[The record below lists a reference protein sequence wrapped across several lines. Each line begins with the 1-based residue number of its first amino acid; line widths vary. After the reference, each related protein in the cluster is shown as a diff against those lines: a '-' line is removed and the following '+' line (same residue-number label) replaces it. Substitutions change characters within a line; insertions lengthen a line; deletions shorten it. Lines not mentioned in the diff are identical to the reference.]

1 MQFKGVKEQ
10 HLDATPFG
18 HYQLLELLGR
28 GGMGQVFRA
37 HDTDTDRIVALKVL
51 PSHLAGDPVFQQR
64 FRREAHA
71 AAALSD
77 PHVVPIH
84 GYGEIDG
91 QLYLDMRLIDGED
104 LGTVLSEADGPL
116 AAERAVTI
124 VEQVAAALDAA
135 HAVGLV
141 HRDVKPSNIFVAA
154 RDFVYLIDFG
164 IARTTSQTG
173 LTSVG
178 STLGTMAYMAPER
191 FKTGQSDPR
200 SDVYALTC
208 VLHECLTGG
217 RPYSGDSLEQQLAG
231 HLVAPPPRP
240 STINPALPK
249 GFDEVVAKG
258 MAKDPDQRY
267 QSAGEL
273 ADAARSVQPVRRAAH
288 SKRKPPPAHSWRR
301 RRLSTLALSG
311 AALVGI
317 LVAALV
323 TWQMRSAPGDS
334 GSRHAG
340 DPGASTTPGSPTPS
354 LAPMLGDP
362 AAIAAT
368 VPEAIRSA
376 GKLVVG
382 INEPYAPAEFRDAD
396 GNLIGFDVDLMNA
409 VAHLLGL
416 EVEYRETAFESIIPS
431 VQGKAFDVG
440 LSSFTDTKEREAAVD
455 FVTYFQA
462 GTQWAQRPGAAVN
475 PNNACGL
482 RVGVQSRTIQDT
494 DELPVKSKACV
505 AVGSPPIVAI
515 DYDSQDD
522 VTAALTAGELDAM
535 STDSPV
541 TGYAVN
547 RSDGALEAAGE
558 IFNAAPY
565 GWPVAKGSPLA
576 EPLRQAVMSLIASG
590 EYRTIMTSW
599 GVEAGMITQPVINGA
614 YS

>member
-1 MQFKGVKEQ
+1 
-10 HLDATPFG
+10 
-18 HYQLLELLGR
+18 
-28 GGMGQVFRA
+28 MGNVYRA
-37 HDTDTDRIVALKVL
+37 HDTLTDRIVALKVL
-51 PSHLAGDPVFQQR
+51 PAHLAGDPVFQQR

-71 AAALSD
+71 AAALSE

-104 LGTVLSEADGPL
+104 LGTVLSEAVGPM
-116 AAERAVTI
+116 APERAVTI

-154 RDFVYLIDFG
+154 KDFVYLIDFG
-164 IARTTSQTG
+164 IARTTTETG
-173 LTSVG
+173 LTTVG

-191 FKTGQSDPR
+191 FKSGQSDPR

-208 VLHECLTGG
+208 VLHECLTGS

-240 STINPALPK
+240 SALNPKLPK
-249 GFDEVVAKG
+249 GFDDVVAKG
-258 MAKDPDQRY
+258 MAKDPDNRY
-267 QSAGEL
+267 QTAGEL
-273 ADAARSVQPVRRAAH
+273 ADAVRAVQPGRRGAH
-288 SKRKPPPAHSWRR
+288 SKPKPPSAGSRR
-301 RRLSTLALSG
+301 PRLSTLALSA

-317 LVAALV
+317 LVAAV
-323 TWQMRSAPGDS
+323 ITWQMRGAPGDS
-334 GSRHAG
+334 DSRQNAAATTTGS
-340 DPGASTTPGSPTPS
+340 STTS
-354 LAPMLGDP
+354 LAPMIGDP

-368 VPEAIRSA
+368 VPEAIRST

-382 INEPYAPAEFRDAD
+382 INEPYAPAEFRGAD
-396 GNLIGFDVDLMNA
+396 GKLTGFDVDLMNA
-409 VAHLLGL
+409 VAKVLGL
-416 EVEYRETAFESIIPS
+416 NVEYRETAFESIIPS

-440 LSSFTDTKEREAAVD
+440 LSSFTDTKEREASAD

-462 GTQWAQRPGAAVN
+462 GTQWAQRPGSPIN

-494 DELPVKSKACV
+494 GELPVKSKACV

-535 STDSPV
+535 SADSPV

-558 IFNAAPY
+558 VFNAAPY

-576 EPLRQAVMSLIASG
+576 ESLRQALMHLIASG
-590 EYRTIMTSW
+590 EYRTIMTNW

>member
-1 MQFKGVKEQ
+1 M
-10 HLDATPFG
+10 DATPFG

-28 GGMGQVFRA
+28 GGMGNVYRA
-37 HDTDTDRIVALKVL
+37 HDTLTDRIVALKVL
-51 PSHLAGDPVFQQR
+51 PAHLAGDPVFQQR

-71 AAALSD
+71 AAALSE

-104 LGTVLSEADGPL
+104 LGTVLSEAVGPM
-116 AAERAVTI
+116 APERAVTI

-154 RDFVYLIDFG
+154 KDFVYLIDFG
-164 IARTTSQTG
+164 IARTTTETG
-173 LTSVG
+173 LTTVG

-191 FKTGQSDPR
+191 FKSGQSDPR

-208 VLHECLTGG
+208 VLHECLTGS

-240 STINPALPK
+240 SALNPKLPK
-249 GFDEVVAKG
+249 GFDDVVAKG
-258 MAKDPDQRY
+258 MAKDPDNRY
-267 QSAGEL
+267 QTAGEL
-273 ADAARSVQPVRRAAH
+273 ADAVRAVQPGRRGAH
-288 SKRKPPPAHSWRR
+288 SKPKPPSAGSRR
-301 RRLSTLALSG
+301 PRLSTLALSA

-317 LVAALV
+317 LVAAV
-323 TWQMRSAPGDS
+323 ITWQMRGAPGDS
-334 GSRHAG
+334 DSRQNAAATTTGS
-340 DPGASTTPGSPTPS
+340 STTS
-354 LAPMLGDP
+354 LAPMIGDP

-368 VPEAIRSA
+368 VPEAIRST

-382 INEPYAPAEFRDAD
+382 INEPYAPAEFRGAD
-396 GNLIGFDVDLMNA
+396 GKLTGFDVDLMNA
-409 VAHLLGL
+409 VAKVLGL
-416 EVEYRETAFESIIPS
+416 NVEYRETAFESIIPS

-440 LSSFTDTKEREAAVD
+440 LSSFTDTKEREASAD

-462 GTQWAQRPGAAVN
+462 GTQWAQRPGSPIN

-494 DELPVKSKACV
+494 GELPVKSKACV

-535 STDSPV
+535 SADSPV

-558 IFNAAPY
+558 VFNAAPY

-576 EPLRQAVMSLIASG
+576 ESLRQALMHLIASG
-590 EYRTIMTSW
+590 EYRTIMTNW

>member
-1 MQFKGVKEQ
+1 MQFGGVKEQ

-28 GGMGQVFRA
+28 GGMGNVYRA
-37 HDTDTDRIVALKVL
+37 HDTLTDRIVALKVL
-51 PSHLAGDPVFQQR
+51 PAHLAGDPVFQQR

-71 AAALSD
+71 AAALSE

-104 LGTVLSEADGPL
+104 LGTALSDAVGPMPP
-116 AAERAVTI
+116 ERAVSI

-141 HRDVKPSNIFVAA
+141 HRDVKPSNIFIAA
-154 RDFVYLIDFG
+154 KDFVYLIDFG
-164 IARTTSQTG
+164 IARTTTETG
-173 LTSVG
+173 LTTVG

-191 FKTGQSDPR
+191 FKSGQSDPR

-208 VLHECLTGG
+208 VLHECLTGS

-231 HLVAPPPRP
+231 HLVEPPPRP
-240 STINPALPK
+240 SALNPKLPK
-249 GFDEVVAKG
+249 GFDDVVAKG
-258 MAKDPDQRY
+258 MAKDPDNRY
-267 QSAGEL
+267 QTAGEL
-273 ADAARSVQPVRRAAH
+273 ADAVRAVQPGRRLTR
-288 SKRKPPPAHSWRR
+288 SKPPPPAGTPRP

-311 AALVGI
+311 AAVVGI
-317 LVAALV
+317 LIAAVV
-323 TWQMRSAPGDS
+323 TWQMRSTPGDS
-334 GSRHAG
+334 DSRQTATATTTGS
-340 DPGASTTPGSPTPS
+340 STTS
-354 LAPMLGDP
+354 LAPMIGDP
-362 AAIAAT
+362 AAVAAT
-368 VPEAIRSA
+368 VPEAIRST

-382 INEPYAPAEFRDAD
+382 INEPYAPAEFRGAD
-396 GNLIGFDVDLMNA
+396 GKLTGFDVDLMNA
-409 VAHLLGL
+409 VAKVLGL
-416 EVEYRETAFESIIPS
+416 NVEYRETAFESIIPS

-440 LSSFTDTKEREAAVD
+440 LSSFTDTKEREASAD

-462 GTQWAQRPGAAVN
+462 GTQWAQRPGSPIN

-494 DELPVKSKACV
+494 EELPVKSKACV

-522 VTAALTAGELDAM
+522 VTAALSAGELDAM
-535 STDSPV
+535 SADSPV

-558 IFNAAPY
+558 VFNAAPY

-576 EPLRQAVMSLIASG
+576 ESLRQALMHLISTG
-590 EYRTIMTSW
+590 EYRTIMTNW

>member
-1 MQFKGVKEQ
+1 
-10 HLDATPFG
+10 LDATPFG

-37 HDTDTDRIVALKVL
+37 HDTVTDRIVALKVL

-71 AAALSD
+71 AAGLSD

-91 QLYLDMRLIDGED
+91 RLYLDMRLIDGED

-116 AAERAVTI
+116 DPERAVTI

-164 IARTTSQTG
+164 IARTTTQTG

-208 VLHECLTGG
+208 VLHECLTGR

-240 STINPALPK
+240 SAINPALPR
-249 GFDEVVAKG
+249 GFDDVVAKG

-273 ADAARSVQPVRRAAH
+273 AEAARSVQPVGRAAL
-288 SKRKPPPAHSWRR
+288 SKLRPAPSWRPR
-301 RRLSTLALSG
+301 RVSTLALSG

-317 LVAALV
+317 LVAALF

-334 GSRHAG
+334 ELRGAGGS
-340 DPGASTTPGSPTPS
+340 GASTTSVSTTPS
-354 LAPMLGDP
+354 LAPMIGDP

-368 VPEAIRSA
+368 VPEAIRTA

-382 INEPYAPAEFRDAD
+382 INEPYAPAEFKDSD
-396 GNLIGFDVDLMNA
+396 GNYAGFDVDLMNA
-409 VAHLLGL
+409 VARVLGL
-416 EVEYRETAFESIIPS
+416 DVEYRETAFESIIPS

-522 VTAALTAGELDAM
+522 VTAALTGGELDAM

-547 RSDGALEAAGE
+547 RSDGALEPAGE

-576 EPLRQAVMSLIASG
+576 ESMRQALMYLIANG
-590 EYRTIMTSW
+590 EYRTIMTNW

>member
-1 MQFKGVKEQ
+1 
-10 HLDATPFG
+10 LDATPFG

-37 HDTDTDRIVALKVL
+37 HDTVTDRIVALKVL

-71 AAALSD
+71 AAGLSE

-104 LGTVLSEADGPL
+104 LGTVLSEAQGPL
-116 AAERAVTI
+116 APERAVTI
-124 VEQVAAALDAA
+124 VEQVAAALDSA

-141 HRDVKPSNIFVAA
+141 HRDVKPSNIFVSAK
-154 RDFVYLIDFG
+154 DFVYLIDFG

-191 FKTGQSDPR
+191 FKSGQSDPR

-208 VLHECLTGG
+208 VLHECLTGS

-240 STINPALPK
+240 SALNPKLPK
-249 GFDEVVAKG
+249 GFDAVVAKG
-258 MAKDPDQRY
+258 MAKDPDNRY
-267 QSAGEL
+267 QTAGEL
-273 ADAARSVQPVRRAAH
+273 ADAVRAVQPGRRAAR
-288 SKRKPPPAHSWRR
+288 SKRPQPPAGSRR
-301 RRLSTLALSG
+301 PRRLSTLALSG

-317 LVAALV
+317 LLAAAI
-323 TWQMRSAPGDS
+323 TWQMRSTPGDS
-334 GSRHAG
+334 DSNHAG
-340 DPGASTTPGSPTPS
+340 GTTTTGPSTTS
-354 LAPMLGDP
+354 LAPMIGDP

-368 VPEAIRSA
+368 VPAAIRST

-396 GNLIGFDVDLMNA
+396 GNLTGFDVDLMNA
-409 VAHLLGL
+409 VAKVLGL
-416 EVEYRETAFESIIPS
+416 DVEYRETAFESIIPS

-440 LSSFTDTKEREAAVD
+440 LSSFTDTKEREGSVD

-462 GTQWAQRPGAAVN
+462 GTQWAQRPGSPVN

-494 DELPVKSKACV
+494 QELPVKSKACV

-522 VTAALTAGELDAM
+522 VTAALAVGELDAM
-535 STDSPV
+535 SADSPV

-547 RSDGALEAAGE
+547 RNDGSLEAAGE
-558 IFNAAPY
+558 VFNAAPY
-565 GWPVAKGSPLA
+565 GWPVAKGSALA
-576 EPLRQAVMSLIASG
+576 ESLRQALMYLISSG
-590 EYRTIMTSW
+590 EYRTIMTNW

>member
-1 MQFKGVKEQ
+1 MQFEGVKEQ
-10 HLDATPFG
+10 RLDATPFG

-37 HDTDTDRIVALKVL
+37 HDTLTDRIVALKVL

-71 AAALSD
+71 AAGLSD

-116 AAERAVTI
+116 APERAVTI

-208 VLHECLTGG
+208 VLHECLTGS

-240 STINPALPK
+240 SAINPALPK
-249 GFDEVVAKG
+249 GFDEVIAKG
-258 MAKDPDQRY
+258 MAKDPDERY

-288 SKRKPPPAHSWRR
+288 SKRKPKPAGSRP
-301 RRLSTLALSG
+301 RRLSMLALSA

-317 LVAALV
+317 LIAALV
-323 TWQMRSAPGDS
+323 TWQMRSAPGDP
-334 GSRHAG
+334 GSIHAG
-340 DPGASTTPGSPTPS
+340 DTDASTSGSSTTS
-354 LAPMLGDP
+354 LAPMLVDP

-368 VPEAIRSA
+368 VPEAIRST

-396 GNLIGFDVDLMNA
+396 GNLTGFDVDLMNA
-409 VAHLLGL
+409 VANVLGL
-416 EVEYRETAFESIIPS
+416 EIEYRETAFESIIPS

-505 AVGSPPIVAI
+505 AVGSAPIVAI
-515 DYDSQDD
+515 DYVSQDD

-535 STDSPV
+535 SADSPV

-558 IFNAAPY
+558 VFNAAPY
-565 GWPVAKGSPLA
+565 GWPVARGSPLA
-576 EPLRQAVMSLIASG
+576 ESLRQAVMYLIANG
-590 EYRTIMTSW
+590 EYRTIMTKW
-599 GVEAGMITQPVINGA
+599 GVEAGMITQPAINGA